1 MLALREETKRL
12 TALPAPG
19 YAPQTTI
26 TVARAILL
34 KSSAPTNG
42 VAVAAMQQRI
52 AGTTGTQGDL
62 DRVRNRL
69 ALTKQGMHAAF
80 GFSKKRFSP
89 ESLAARLAPPFILAP
104 ATTYPQVLTLAQQA
118 KANAARAE
126 AEAARPGEG

>member
-1 MLALREETKRL
+1 MLALREKTKRL

-69 ALTKQGMHAAF
+69 ALTKKGMHAAF

-104 ATTYPQVLTLAQQA
+104 AMPDLP
-118 KANAARAE
+118 
-126 AEAARPGEG
+126 PGPKSDETCQIQRRSRRGRGCSPW